1 MWAADLDGAG
11 SGRGAGPGE
20 GPAATGGAAEFE
32 REDGREVAGRG
43 GALEGVDEVERE
55 RDEAA
60 PRAAH
65 HADLHL
71 HPAAAHG
78 CLARSLTACLP
89 RPRRPSLASRHGD
102 APFGQT
108 KVNLNMST

>member
-1 MWAADLDGAG
+1 LGAAHLYGAG

-20 GPAATGGAAEFE
+20 GPAATGGAAEVE
-32 REDGREVAGRG
+32 REHRREVAGRG

-60 PRAAH
+60 PSAAH
-65 HADLHL
+65 GADLHL

-78 CLARSLTACLP
+78 LP
-89 RPRRPSLASRHGD
+89 AASLANCPP
-102 APFGQT
+102 PF
-108 KVNLNMST
+108 LASC